1 MTTSLSIT
9 LSIRET
15 RLVVERLLQ
24 ADGLAPGAVPAVRDF
39 VILAQA
45 AGLPALEVL
54 ESGLSERDRELHGA
68 LRTVPVPA
76 AEGTVLVADCA
87 GQSSYVVAP
96 GLFDLALAT
105 PAPVTVRARDVEAP
119 DLLAALEPQAGA
131 HGVRLTVTGG
141 GSVTITTERGSAP
154 RPDDE
159 RLRRLLPVTGSAPMA
174 RAVIEGMT
182 VPSEL
187 WWRLFH
193 SSARALSEESV
204 TSLKHAGATP
214 VSDTGDIEPDL
225 TDDIDFAGP
234 GRT

>member
-1 MTTSLSIT
+1 MTTIT

-68 LRTVPVPA
+68 LRTVRDPA
-76 AEGTVLVADCA
+76 AKGTVLVAYCA

-96 GLFDLALAT
+96 GLLDLALAT

-119 DLLAALEPQAGA
+119 ELLAAMEPQAGA
-131 HGVRLTVTGG
+131 HGVRLTVTCGG
-141 GSVTITTERGSAP
+141 GSATITTERGSAP

-187 WWRLFH
+187 WWRLFR

-225 TDDIDFAGP
+225 TDDIDFAEP